1 MLRLVLKQTLARRGR
16 LALTLVAVALG
27 VTFVT
32 GSLVLTDTSNRVFD
46 DQFATAASGVDVSVR
61 DAVTFDSAM
70 GVEVERDPLP
80 PALLD
85 RVTSVEGVAGA
96 AAVVKGSG
104 LIQHRGKAIVP
115 RGPSLLSSWS
125 PAPFGS
131 FELRTGR
138 EPTGAGEVV
147 VDVATARQHDIAVGD
162 EVTVQSEQVKPLEVV
177 GLAGFGDQDGLPNTT
192 VALVSTPTAQ
202 SLLGLGN
209 RFSELL
215 VVADAKTST
224 GTLSER
230 LRAVVG
236 SSYDVAASRDTAGA
250 SAQAAKDQLEYLQ
263 IMLFVLAGAAFVIGG
278 FLIANTFSI
287 VVSQRTQEIAVLRA
301 AGATGRQVLA
311 SVLGEAC
318 VVGVVGAALG
328 SGLGILAATGLREVA
343 AGFGVVV
350 PESGL
355 VVLPRTVAVA
365 AALGVL
371 VTLVS
376 ALGPARRAARVAPV
390 TAMRAADSSSRPT
403 RRRTV
408 AGTVVAALA
417 GSTVALGIR
426 DDMPALL
433 AALGAALTLIALV
446 ILGPALTPGVAGV
459 LGRPLRGMGVPGLLA
474 SQSARRT
481 PRRTAATVLALA
493 FSLGLIT
500 FMAVLATSLKDS
512 IRSNYAEYVSAEL
525 VVESTRGE
533 MLGGLAPVVH
543 HHVEALDEVAVASRI
558 RYGHWKDG
566 GATRALTA
574 VDPATVTAVTRLEMV
589 DGSVDRLAGGGI
601 IVSEQVATDRGLDV
615 GDRLPMTFSRTGRQQ
630 VPVVGVMDD
639 GASQALSTDYI
650 IGLDTY
656 ARHFSERMDASV
668 YVGVAD
674 GVTVAEARAAVEEA
688 VAELP
693 TAEVRDQQAA
703 VDGRAAM
710 VDQVL
715 GLVTVLLLFTVL
727 IAMLGI
733 TNTLALSII
742 ERTREIGLLRA
753 VGMTRSQL
761 RWTIRGEALLIAVLA
776 LAFGAALG
784 LALAATAVSVL
795 GRSAPVA
802 FSVPAGW
809 LAAVLFLALAT
820 GVLAGILPAR
830 RAARLPVL
838 DAVATE

>member
-61 DAVTFDSAM
+61 DAVSFDSAM

-80 PALLD
+80 SALLD
-85 RVTSVEGVAGA
+85 RVRGVDGVAE
-96 AAVVKGSG
+96 AVAVAKGSG
-104 LIQHRGKAIVP
+104 LIQHRGEAIVP

-138 EPTGAGEVV
+138 EPRPGEVV
-147 VDVATARQHDIAVGD
+147 VDVATAREHGISLGS
-162 EVTVQSEQVKPLEVV
+162 EVTIQSEQVESLEVV
-177 GLAGFGDQDGLPNTT
+177 GLAGFGDRDGLPNTT

-202 SLLGLGN
+202 SLLGLGK

-215 VVADAKTST
+215 VVADERTST
-224 GTLSER
+224 GVLSER
-230 LRAVVG
+230 LREAVG
-236 SSYDVAASRDTAGA
+236 ASYDVAASRDTADA
-250 SAQAAKDQLEYLQ
+250 SARAAKDQLEYLQ
-263 IMLFVLAGAAFVIGG
+263 IMLFVLAGAAFLIGG

-301 AGATGRQVLA
+301 AGATGRQVLT
-311 SVLGEAC
+311 SVLGEAL
-318 VVGVVGAALG
+318 VVGALG
-328 SGLGILAATGLREVA
+328 SAVGTGLGALAASGLREVA
-343 AGFGVVV
+343 SGFGVVV

-365 AALGVL
+365 FALGLL

-390 TAMRAADSSSRPT
+390 TAMRSADSSNRPT
-403 RRRTV
+403 WRRTV
-408 AGTVVAALA
+408 SGTVLA
-417 GSTVALGIR
+417 SLAVGTSALGLSR
-426 DDMPALL
+426 EGPALL
-433 AALGAALTLIALV
+433 VAAGGVLALV
-446 ILGPALTPGVAGV
+446 ALVVLGPALTPTLARVV
-459 LGRPLRGMGVPGLLA
+459 GRPLRGLGVPGLLA
-474 SQSARRT
+474 AQSAHRA
-481 PRRTAATVLALA
+481 PRRTSATVLALA
-493 FSLGLIT
+493 FSLALIS

-512 IRSNYAEYVSAEL
+512 IRANYAEYVSAEL
-525 VVESTRGE
+525 VVESARGE

-543 HHVEALDEVAVASRI
+543 HHVAALDEVAVASRV

-566 GATRALTA
+566 GTTRALTA
-574 VDPATVTAVTRLEMV
+574 VDPSTVTEVTRLEMV
-589 DGSVDRLAGGGI
+589 DGQVDDLAGGGI
-601 IVSEQVATDRGLDV
+601 VLSEQVAKDRGLTV
-615 GDRLPMTFSRTGRQQ
+615 GDRLPMTFSRTGRQPL
-630 VPVVGVMDD
+630 PVVGVMTD

-650 IGLDTY
+650 LGLDTY

-668 YVGVAD
+668 YVAVAD
-674 GVTVAEARAAVEEA
+674 GTTVDEARAAVEKA
-688 VAELP
+688 LADLP

-715 GLVTVLLLFTVL
+715 GMVTVLLLFTVL

-753 VGMTRSQL
+753 VGMTRAQL
-761 RWTIRGEALLIAVLA
+761 RATIRGEALLVAVLA
-776 LAFGAALG
+776 LVVGVLLGLG
-784 LALAATAVSVL
+784 LAASAVSVL

-802 FSVPAGW
+802 FSVPLSW
-809 LAAVLFLALAT
+809 LVAVLVLALTT
-820 GVLAGILPAR
+820 GVVAGILPAR

-838 DAVATE
+838 EAVAAE